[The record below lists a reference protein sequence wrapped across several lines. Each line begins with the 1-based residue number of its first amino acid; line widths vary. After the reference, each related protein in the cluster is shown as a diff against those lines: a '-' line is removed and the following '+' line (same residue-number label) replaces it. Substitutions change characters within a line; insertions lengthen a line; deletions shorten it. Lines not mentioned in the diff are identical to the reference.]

1 MTVLTSVEQTVS
13 NISASIAMEN
23 MPLTNEDK
31 TRIKDF
37 LENRI
42 SYKEAYNQI
51 LKKHGLIGA
60 NGK

>member
-1 MTVLTSVEQTVS
+1 M
-13 NISASIAMEN
+13 AMEN